1 MKPLIIFVL
10 LVLATGCSIKHLAVN
25 QVGNALASGGTTF
38 TSDDDTD
45 LVAAAIPFGL
55 KTYESLLAESPKH
68 VGLLL
73 AAAQGFTEYSYAFV
87 DSRVDETKEES
98 LDRANA
104 LRERARK
111 LYLRANRYGMRGLEV
126 RHPGFA
132 AALDNDAEAEL
143 RLTGKRDVPLLYW
156 TAASRGLAIS
166 LSKNSPEMIAE
177 LPLVE
182 TIVAR
187 VAQLDEGFENGAV
200 PEFLITFEAARTD
213 IKAEEQQKL
222 MRQHFD
228 RAIELSKGKR
238 AGTYVSF
245 AENACLPA
253 QNAVEFKSMLEKALA
268 VDPDADP
275 DHRLATL
282 VAQRRAR
289 WLLDHIDDLIPVAHA
304 ELEGGQSC
312 PQPAFSRLWPPKRRL
327 RPRLAA
333 LQSMVSTP
341 APGKQSVFQQGVETS
356 LDTARMGPE
365 GTPCATRRTP
375 C

>member
-1 MKPLIIFVL
+1 MKILIAAAL
-10 LVLATGCSIKHLAVN
+10 LVVATGCSIKRLAVN

-38 TSDDDTD
+38 TSDDDPD

-68 VGLLL
+68 TGLLL

-87 DSRVDETKEES
+87 DSRVDEAKEDS
-98 LDRANA
+98 LSRANA
-104 LRERARK
+104 LRDRARK
-111 LYLRANRYGMRGLEV
+111 LYVRAYRYGMRGLEV

-132 AALDNDAEAEL
+132 EALDNDAAAAL
-143 RLTGKRDVPLLYW
+143 QRTGKRDVPLLYW

-182 TIVAR
+182 AIVAR
-187 VAQLDEGFENGAV
+187 VAQLDEGFEDGAV

-213 IKAEEQQKL
+213 VGAEEQQKL
-222 MRQHFD
+222 MRGHFD
-228 RAIELSKGKR
+228 RAIEMSKGKR

-245 AENACLPA
+245 AEKACLPA
-253 QNAVEFKSMLEKALA
+253 QNAAEFKAMLEKALA

-275 DHRLATL
+275 DHRLANL

-289 WLLDHIDDLIPVAHA
+289 WLLEHVD
-304 ELEGGQSC
+304 EL
-312 PQPAFSRLWPPKRRL
+312 FL
-327 RPRLAA
+327 
-333 LQSMVSTP
+333 
-341 APGKQSVFQQGVETS
+341 
-356 LDTARMGPE
+356 
-365 GTPCATRRTP
+365 
-375 C
+375 

>member
-1 MKPLIIFVL
+1 MKPLVIVVL
-10 LVLATGCSIKHLAVN
+10 LVFATGCSIRRLAVN

-38 TSDDDTD
+38 TSDDDPD

-68 VGLLL
+68 TGLLL
-73 AAAQGFTEYSYAFV
+73 AAAEGFTEYSYAFV
-87 DSRVDETKEES
+87 DSRIDEAKGES

-126 RHPGFA
+126 RHPGFG
-132 AALDNDAEAEL
+132 AALDNDADTAL
-143 RLTGKRDVPLLYW
+143 QRVGKRDVPLLYW

-166 LSKNSPEMIAE
+166 LSKNSPEAIAY

-182 TIVAR
+182 TMVRR
-187 VAQLDEGFENGAV
+187 VAQLDEGFGDGAV
-200 PEFLITFEAARTD
+200 PEFLITFEAARSGVT
-213 IKAEEQQKL
+213 AAEQQKL

-253 QNAVEFKSMLEKALA
+253 QNAAEFKSMLEKALA
-268 VDPDADP
+268 LDPDADP

-289 WLLDHIDDLIPVAHA
+289 WLLEHVG
-304 ELEGGQSC
+304 ELFLVGQ
-312 PQPAFSRLWPPKRRL
+312 
-327 RPRLAA
+327 
-333 LQSMVSTP
+333 
-341 APGKQSVFQQGVETS
+341 APGLRGSP
-356 LDTARMGPE
+356 GP
-365 GTPCATRRTP
+365 ATF
-375 C
+375 

>member
-1 MKPLIIFVL
+1 MRPLLAIIPLF
-10 LVLATGCSIKHLAVN
+10 LATGCSIKRLAVN
-25 QVGNALASGGTTF
+25 QVGNALASGGSTF
-38 TSDDDTD
+38 TSDDDPD

-55 KTYESLLAESPKH
+55 KTYESLLAESPRH
-68 VGLLL
+68 TGLLL

-87 DSRVDETKEES
+87 DARIDETKEES

-104 LRERARK
+104 LRDRARK
-111 LYLRANRYGMRGLEV
+111 LYLRAYKYGMRGLEV

-132 AALDNDAEAEL
+132 AALDEDAATTL
-143 RLTGKRDVPLLYW
+143 QRTGRRDVPLLYW

-166 LSKNSPEMIAE
+166 LSKSSPEMIAE

-182 TIVAR
+182 TMVAR

-213 IKAEEQQKL
+213 IGAPEQQRL
-222 MRQHFD
+222 MRRHFD
-228 RAIELSKGKR
+228 RAIELAHGKR

-253 QNAVEFKSMLEKALA
+253 QNAAEFKSTLEKALA

-275 DHRLATL
+275 DHRLANL

-289 WLLDHIDDLIPVAHA
+289 WLLDHIH
-304 ELEGGQSC
+304 ELFLES
-312 PQPAFSRLWPPKRRL
+312 APKE
-327 RPRLAA
+327 
-333 LQSMVSTP
+333 S
-341 APGKQSVFQQGVETS
+341 
-356 LDTARMGPE
+356 
-365 GTPCATRRTP
+365 
-375 C
+375 